1 MTFPTAGAT
10 LKALHAKTSS
20 ARELL
25 EASISRIERHDG
37 EINAVVVRDFERAR
51 ADAIAADAALARG
64 ERRPLLGL
72 PITVKESFNVA
83 GLPTTWGLAAAQGR
97 AAAQDAIAV
106 QRLRQ
111 AGAVI
116 LGKTNVATMLAD
128 WQSFNPVYGV
138 TRNPWDLSRTPGGS
152 SGGSAAALAA
162 GYVSLEL
169 GSDFCGS
176 LRVPAHCCGVFAHK
190 PSQPLVPLRGQAP
203 PGVPMLSV
211 GFDPDLVVA
220 GPMARSAADLK
231 LALDVLAGP
240 DDALATAY
248 RLALP
253 AARHE
258 RLRDFRVLVLD
269 THPLLPISRETAG
282 ALQAFVDRLAGTGC
296 ELASHSPL
304 LPDLGLIAQTFAP
317 LFLSTLGADMEP
329 GLYRQLDQE
338 ARGLPAEASGPDAL
352 ELRSLVLSHR
362 DWLAAHR
369 VRIRL
374 MHEWRQLFQRWDVV
388 VTPVLPTPAFA
399 HDHTDM
405 LSRRIAF
412 DDQALRYNQLGAWM
426 ALPTLAGLPATAMPI
441 AIGRGAA
448 SGLPIGVQA
457 IGPFLEDLT
466 PIRFAELCE
475 REFGGFEAPPGFA

>member
-1 MTFPTAGAT
+1 MSFPTAGAA
-10 LKALHAKTSS
+10 LKALQLKALS
-20 ARELL
+20 ACELL
-25 EASISRIERHDG
+25 EASIARIERHDG
-37 EINAVVVRDFERAR
+37 EINAVVLRDFERAR
-51 ADAIAADAALARG
+51 ADAAAADAALSRG
-64 ERRPLLGL
+64 ERRPMLGL
-72 PITVKESFNVA
+72 PMTVKESFNFA
-83 GLPTTWGLAAAQGR
+83 GLPTTWGLQAAHGP
-97 AAAQDAIAV
+97 AAEQDAIAV

-128 WQSFNPVYGV
+128 WQSVNPVYGL

-190 PSQPLVPLRGQAP
+190 PSQPLIPLRGQSP

-211 GFDPDLVVA
+211 GFDPDFVVA
-220 GPMARSAADLK
+220 GPMARSAGDLR
-231 LALDVLAGP
+231 LALEVLAGP
-240 DDALATAY
+240 DDAMATAY

-258 RLRDFRVLVLD
+258 RLRDFRVLVLE
-269 THPLLPISRETAG
+269 THPLLPISQETAG
-282 ALQAFVDRLAGTGC
+282 ALQAVVDRLARAGC

-304 LPDLGLIAQTFAP
+304 LPDLNLIAQTFTP
-317 LFLSTLGADMEP
+317 LFMSTLGADMEP
-329 GLYRQLDQE
+329 DVYRQLEQV
-338 ARGLPAEASGPDAL
+338 ARGLPAGERGPDAM
-352 ELRSLVLSHR
+352 ELRGLVLSHR

-374 MHEWRQLFQRWDVV
+374 MHEWRQLFQRWDLV
-388 VTPVLPTPAFA
+388 VTPVLPTRAFA

-405 LSRRIAF
+405 RTRRIEMDGQAF
-412 DDQALRYNQLGAWM
+412 RYNQQAAWM
-426 ALPTLAGLPATAMPI
+426 ALPTLAGLPATAMP
-441 AIGRGAA
+441 IGRGAA

-475 REFGGFEAPPGFA
+475 REFGGFEAPPGYA